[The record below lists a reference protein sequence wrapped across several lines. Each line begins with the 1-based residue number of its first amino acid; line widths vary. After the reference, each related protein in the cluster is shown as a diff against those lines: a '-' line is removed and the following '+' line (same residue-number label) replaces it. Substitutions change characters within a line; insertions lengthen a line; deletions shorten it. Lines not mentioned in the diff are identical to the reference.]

1 MKKFLNA
8 VIYGGIA
15 LFIGVILGLF
25 IDGALKQFVP
35 DQYETTDNNTTT
47 AEWEEWEG
55 SLTQLATNYF
65 LPAYMVSLV
74 IGVLLLI
81 VTIADEV

>member
-15 LFIGVILGLF
+15 LFVGVILGLF
-25 IDGALKQFVP
+25 IDGALNQFNP
-35 DQYETTDNNTTT
+35 E
-47 AEWEEWEG
+47 AG
-55 SLTQLATNYF
+55 SLTELAVEYF